1 MAQKGKK
8 QTRWKMNIKRGDIVQ
23 VMWGSALWRGKRGRV
38 IKVLPKENRLI
49 VEGINFVWKHQRP
62 MGRLMQGGRIQIPAP
77 IHRSKVMLVC
87 PHCDKPTRIK
97 MQFLEDGRKVRAC
110 KRCGEIID
118 PV

>member
-1 MAQKGKK
+1 MARKVKE

-49 VEGINFVWKHQRP
+49 VEGINLVWKHQRP